1 MIKLKYLIVIFI
13 LTSACSTND
22 KSGFWKKSNEI
33 TVETKEELLFKK
45 SKLFDK
51 EFNKNIRI
59 NLSQSFQKYKYSE
72 NISNNYKIQNYDGI
86 LKEKKK
92 YKFKKIND
100 LNVLSSDILFTKND
114 NVVFFDKLGSIF
126 LLDQN
131 LNLKWKKNFYSK
143 KEKKIEP
150 LLNFALVGDNIL
162 VADNLG
168 YIYSINEFN
177 GDLIWKKKMM
187 LHSTQI

>member
-92 YKFKKIND
+92 
-100 LNVLSSDILFTKND
+100 
-114 NVVFFDKLGSIF
+114 
-126 LLDQN
+126 
-131 LNLKWKKNFYSK
+131 
-143 KEKKIEP
+143 
-150 LLNFALVGDNIL
+150 
-162 VADNLG
+162 
-168 YIYSINEFN
+168 
-177 GDLIWKKKMM
+177 
-187 LHSTQI
+187 